1 MQFINARAYFK
12 RTKFAAMFCMKLL
25 NNLQYQK
32 TFYYNSYILQI
43 KVVPMQ
49 QVNISKKVRAVMIEF
64 CYFSFTSIFLGF
76 SFSSASFFCL
86 LTSTS
91 CKEIHERNPAFYQ
104 FLTFFLLWKS
114 ELHNSAKFFHFR
126 NCLSNRWFLVV
137 MGRTPF
143 YRTSKE
149 LEHHISNIVQTWTC
163 SSIGDNTQTPY
174 FWHWTND
181 HRT

>member
-1 MQFINARAYFK
+1 MQPKCSSFNARMYFK

-25 NNLQYQK
+25 NNFSNRNYNTK
-32 TFYYNSYILQI
+32 TPILQI

-49 QVNISKKVRAVMIEF
+49 QVNISKKVRVVMIEF

-104 FLTFFLLWKS
+104 FLTFFLL
-114 ELHNSAKFFHFR
+114 LHNSA
-126 NCLSNRWFLVV
+126 N
-137 MGRTPF
+137 F
-143 YRTSKE
+143 YTSVTVRQ
-149 LEHHISNIVQTWTC
+149 ISKYFSQTRFSLTLKRIW
-163 SSIGDNTQTPY
+163 
-174 FWHWTND
+174 
-181 HRT
+181 